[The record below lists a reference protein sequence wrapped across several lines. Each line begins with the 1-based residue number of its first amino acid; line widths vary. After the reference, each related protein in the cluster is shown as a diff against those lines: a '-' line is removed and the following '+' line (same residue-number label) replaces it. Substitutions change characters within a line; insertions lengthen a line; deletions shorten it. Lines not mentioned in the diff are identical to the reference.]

1 MADAQLRLDDTKG
14 DALRGGNELQQ
25 LVAEHHE
32 LDARI
37 HHLSTSSY
45 LTNQQQFEEVRVKKR
60 KLALKDRIETLLRG
74 GHSPAPAESS
84 A

>member
-14 DALRGGNELQQ
+14 DALRGGDELQQ

-37 HHLSTSSY
+37 HNLSTSSY
-45 LTNQQQFEEVRVKKR
+45 LTNQQQFEEVQLKKR
-60 KLALKDRIETLLRG
+60 KLALKDRIEVLMRG
-74 GHSPAPAESS
+74 GPHARAAESS